1 MERKSDLETMYY
13 YTPSLIGR
21 QIEAAYLQQIITGY
35 KNNPFIEALPP
46 IFEEEEVATQI
57 ARFPDH
63 NEEQRKLGKQT
74 RLHLIQQIS
83 DYVQPLPSHL
93 VVEQRLSRMMRHG
106 YKSRNPL
113 SRESVKQFHIGFKS
127 ILESGVNDEGVN
139 LAGIR
144 STASGFAILGVSG
157 QGKTTAIESSL
168 LLYPQVI
175 EHSTYQGQPF
185 IRKQL
190 VWLKL
195 NCPHDGSLKGLCINF
210 LQAVDS
216 VLETNYFR
224 KFASKGSSVDMLL
237 PVMAHVAT
245 LHGLGVLV
253 IDEIQNLS
261 FMKSGGAER
270 MLNYFTQLI
279 NTIGVPVILIG
290 TFKAMKLLSG
300 SFSQA
305 RRSTGQGD
313 MIMDRLT
320 EGEEW
325 EFFIQELWKYQWT
338 CTATKCTKALKKEMY
353 ELSQGIVDIA
363 VKLYMLAQW
372 EVIMYGED
380 KERITGG
387 VLKEVARRH
396 MQLVQPLLK
405 VLKRND
411 PAAKILV
418 DDLYPKWDVL
428 DQYLRT
434 AEEKVN
440 VQGEIRSRLMRDEK
454 IEVDQERFLELVKTA
469 IDFGVPAENAE
480 QLAKRVLLRNETESD
495 LVHLRRL
502 ILHEIELS
510 DASEDIQ
517 NPIVSESKTRLN
529 DQQKPRKNTTSKAV
543 ASILEVDDLRRAVTS
558 SKVKSEEIYDNLVG
572 LGTVPSDED
581 ISKLTVKDI
590 SSRRRREVQSKNHEK
605 E

>member
-1 MERKSDLETMYY
+1 MDRRANIEGMYHF
-13 YTPSLIGR
+13 TQSLIGR
-21 QIEAAYLQQIITGY
+21 QVNAEYLAQEITGY

-46 IFEEEEVATQI
+46 IFEEEFVGSKI

-74 RLHLIQQIS
+74 RLHLIQQIA
-83 DYVQPLPSHL
+83 DYVEPLPSHL
-93 VVEQRLSRMMRHG
+93 LVEQRLSRLMRHG
-106 YKSRNPL
+106 YKARNPL
-113 SRESVKQFHIGFKS
+113 TRESVKQFHIGFQN
-127 ILESGVNDEGVN
+127 ILESGVNDEGIN

-144 STASGFAILGVSG
+144 STAAGFAILGVSG

-175 EHSTYQGQPF
+175 HHSTYQGQPF

-195 NCPHDGSLKGLCINF
+195 NCPHDGSLKGLCFNF

-224 KFASKGSSVDMLL
+224 KFASKGSSIDMLL
-237 PVMAHVAT
+237 PVMAHIAT
-245 LHGLGVLV
+245 LHGLGALV

-320 EGEEW
+320 GEEW
-325 EFFIQELWKYQWT
+325 DYFIERLWKYQWT
-338 CTATKCTKALKKEMY
+338 NSSTKLTDPLKKEMY
-353 ELSQGIVDIA
+353 KLSQGIVDIA

-372 EVIMYGED
+372 EVIMHGED
-380 KERITGG
+380 NKERVTIG
-387 VLKEVARRH
+387 LLRNVANRH
-396 MQLVQPLLK
+396 MQLVQPLLQ

-411 PAAKILV
+411 PSAKLLV
-418 DDLYPKWDVL
+418 DDLYPQWDVL
-428 DQYLRT
+428 DRFLRNS
-434 AEEKVN
+434 EEKVN
-440 VQGEIRSRLMRDEK
+440 IQGEIRSSFLRDEN
-454 IEVDQERFLELVKTA
+454 IELDQNRYLELVKTA
-469 IDFGVPAENAE
+469 IDFGVSVENAE
-480 QLAKRVLLRNETESD
+480 ELAKRILLRNESESD
-495 LVHLRRL
+495 LVQLRKEL
-502 ILHEIELS
+502 LQEIELVT
-510 DASEDIQ
+510 AAADIQ
-517 NPIVSESKTRLN
+517 NPISDDQIEKGQKKRGRNRTNSKK
-529 DQQKPRKNTTSKAV
+529 DS
-543 ASILEVDDLRRAVTS
+543 SIIEVDDLRNAVS
-558 SKVKSEEIYDNLVG
+558 GHNAKSEEIYENLVE
-572 LGTVPSDED
+572 LGTIPSEED
-581 ISKLTVKDI
+581 LSKLI
-590 SSRRRREVQSKNHEK
+590 I
-605 E
+605 

>member
-1 MERKSDLETMYY
+1 MDRKANLEAMYHF
-13 YTPSLIGR
+13 TPSLIGR
-21 QIEAAYLQQIITGY
+21 QVNAEYLPQEITGY

-46 IFEEEEVATQI
+46 IFEEEFVGSKI

-63 NEEQRKLGKQT
+63 NDEQRKLGKQT
-74 RLHLIQQIS
+74 RLHLIQQIA
-83 DYVQPLPSHL
+83 DYVEPLPSHL
-93 VVEQRLSRMMRHG
+93 LVEQRLSRLMRHG
-106 YKSRNPL
+106 YKARNPL
-113 SRESVKQFHIGFKS
+113 TRESVKQFHIGFEN
-127 ILESGVNDEGVN
+127 ILESGVDDGDTN

-175 EHSTYQGQPF
+175 HHSTYQGQPF

-195 NCPHDGSLKGLCINF
+195 NCPHDGSLKGLCFNF

-237 PVMAHVAT
+237 PVMAHIAT
-245 LHGLGVLV
+245 LHGLGALV

-279 NTIGVPVILIG
+279 NTIGVSVILIG

-313 MIMDRLT
+313 LIMDRLM

-325 EFFIQELWKYQWT
+325 DFFIERLWKYQWT
-338 CTATKCTKALKKEMY
+338 STCTKLTDSLKKEIY
-353 ELSQGIVDIA
+353 KLSQGIVDIA

-372 EVIMYGED
+372 EVIMHGKD
-380 KERITGG
+380 NKERVTIW
-387 VLKEVARRH
+387 LLRNVASRH
-396 MQLVQPLLK
+396 MQLVQPLLQ

-411 PAAKILV
+411 PSAKVMV
-418 DDLYPKWDVL
+418 DDLYPQWDVL
-428 DQYLRT
+428 DQFLRNSK
-434 AEEKVN
+434 EKVN
-440 VQGEIRSRLMRDEK
+440 IQGEIRSQLLRDEN
-454 IEVDQERFLELVKTA
+454 IELDQNRYLELVKTA
-469 IDFGVPAENAE
+469 IDFGASAENAE
-480 QLAKRVLLRNETESD
+480 KLAKRILLQNETEGD
-495 LVHLRRL
+495 LVRLRKEL
-502 ILHEIELS
+502 LQEIELT
-510 DASEDIQ
+510 AATADIH
-517 NPIVSESKTRLN
+517 NPISENQTEREQKKRPRNRTTR
-529 DQQKPRKNTTSKAV
+529 KKEP
-543 ASILEVDDLRRAVTS
+543 SILDVDDLRNTVS
-558 SKVKSEEIYDNLVG
+558 SHNAKSTEIYENLVELGTIPSEEDL
-572 LGTVPSDED
+572 
-581 ISKLTVKDI
+581 SKLIV
-590 SSRRRREVQSKNHEK
+590 
-605 E
+605 

>member
-1 MERKSDLETMYY
+1 MERNSNLEAIYHY
-13 YTPSLIGR
+13 APSLVGV
-21 QIEAAYLQQIITGY
+21 QVDAEYKPQEITGY

-46 IFEEEEVATQI
+46 IFEEEYVASKV
-57 ARFPDH
+57 ARLPDH
-63 NEEQRKLGKQT
+63 AEEQRKLGKQT
-74 RLHLIQQIS
+74 RLHLIQQIA
-83 DYVQPLPSHL
+83 DYVEPLPSHL
-93 VVEQRLSRMMRHG
+93 VVEQRLSRLIRHG
-106 YKSRNPL
+106 YKARNPL
-113 SRESVKQFHIGFKS
+113 TREAVRQFNIGFKD
-127 ILESGVNDEGVN
+127 ILESGLNEDGVN

-175 EHSTYQGQPF
+175 HHSVYNCQPF

-195 NCPHDGSLKGLCINF
+195 NCPHDGSLKGLCLNF

-216 VLETNYFR
+216 LLGTNYFR
-224 KFASKGSSVDMLL
+224 KFSSKGSSVDILL
-237 PVMAHVAT
+237 PIMAHIAT
-245 LHGLGVLV
+245 LHGLGALV

-313 MIMDRLT
+313 MIMDRLV
-320 EGEEW
+320 EGDEW
-325 EFFIQELWKYQWT
+325 DHFIQRLWKYQWT
-338 CTATKCTKALKKEMY
+338 KAGTKLTDSLKHEMY

-372 EVIMYGED
+372 EAISFGEE
-380 KERITGG
+380 KERLTIG
-387 VLKEVARRH
+387 LLRSVASRH

-411 PAAKILV
+411 PSAKMLV
-418 DDLYPKWDVL
+418 DDLYPRWDVL
-428 DQYLRT
+428 DQFLRN
-434 AEEKVN
+434 AEEKIN
-440 VQGEIRSRLMRDEK
+440 VQGEMRSKLIRDEN
-454 IEVDQERFLELVKTA
+454 IELEQNIFLELVKTA
-469 IDFGVPAENAE
+469 LDFGVAAENAE
-480 QLAKRVLLRNETESD
+480 ELAKKVLLRNESVTD
-495 LVHLRRL
+495 LIRLRK
-502 ILHEIELS
+502 ELLQEVELAAAAADIIS
-510 DASEDIQ
+510 PAS
-517 NPIVSESKTRLN
+517 SESQTKSGEKNRSNKRTANKTVPVIQ
-529 DQQKPRKNTTSKAV
+529 D
-543 ASILEVDDLRRAVTS
+543 VDDLRNAVTS
-558 SKVKSEEIYDNLVG
+558 NSIPSEEIYENLVD
-572 LGTVPSDED
+572 LGVVPTSED
-581 ISKLTVKDI
+581 LSKLLV
-590 SSRRRREVQSKNHEK
+590 
-605 E
+605 